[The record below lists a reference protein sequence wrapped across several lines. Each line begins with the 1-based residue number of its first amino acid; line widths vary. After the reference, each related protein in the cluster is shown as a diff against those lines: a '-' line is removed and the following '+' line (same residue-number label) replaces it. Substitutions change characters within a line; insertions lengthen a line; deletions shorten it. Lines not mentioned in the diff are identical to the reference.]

1 MKASR
6 VDNLS
11 PRPTRWVGLLAIA
24 VLSFSASACI
34 AQTTTSDG
42 DGTGTTDDHKA
53 SGPSATEGTS
63 ATSGG
68 RNNPKEPPVGPVFG
82 PIPSPWLPPAANADP
97 SASDTTPGNGVGGP
111 IQQPVPSPWMSPG
124 SPPPSS
130 GP

>member
-34 AQTTTSDG
+34 AQTTSEG

-68 RNNPKEPPVGPVFG
+68 RSNPKEPPGPIFG
-82 PIPSPWLPPAANADP
+82 PIPSPWLPPATSADQTT
-97 SASDTTPGNGVGGP
+97 ADTSGNTGGGP

-124 SPPPSS
+124 SSTPSS

>member
-42 DGTGTTDDHKA
+42 DGPGATDDHKG
-53 SGPSATEGTS
+53 SDPSATEGTS
-63 ATSGG
+63 ATVAGKNS
-68 RNNPKEPPVGPVFG
+68 PKVPPGLGGPVLG
-82 PIPSPWLPPAANADP
+82 PIPSPWLPPATSADNNASAN
-97 SASDTTPGNGVGGP
+97 SGGGP
-111 IQQPVPSPWMSPG
+111 PQEPVPSPWMSPG
-124 SPPPSS
+124 ASTVSS